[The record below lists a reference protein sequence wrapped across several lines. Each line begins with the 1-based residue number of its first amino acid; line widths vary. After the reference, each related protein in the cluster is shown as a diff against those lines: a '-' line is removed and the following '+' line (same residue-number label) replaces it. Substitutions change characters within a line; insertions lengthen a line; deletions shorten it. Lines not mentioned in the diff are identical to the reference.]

1 VRWRE
6 EGGGRR
12 EEGGGRRE
20 GGGGGGG
27 RELVAHHAFDLD
39 ALLESGETPSIL
51 PRGKHAVGWGALCM
65 FNPLEV
71 LRMAG
76 GVSTAGT
83 LLKQQDCPHS
93 EHSGI
98 GSPHPLQICE
108 TVTMWQS
115 TRQGFGC

>member
-1 VRWRE
+1 
-6 EGGGRR
+6 
-12 EEGGGRRE
+12 
-20 GGGGGGG
+20 
-27 RELVAHHAFDLD
+27 
-39 ALLESGETPSIL
+39 
-51 PRGKHAVGWGALCM
+51 M
-65 FNPLEV
+65 FNPL
-71 LRMAG
+71 AG

-115 TRQGFGC
+115 TRQGFGS